1 MKLAFSQATDDV
13 AVLIGQFRQAGY
25 DGLQLKP
32 GQYAPHLDRPEQFL
46 ETHGGSPG
54 APAGLIAYGPLSA
67 EYVAHLRKVMAFGKA
82 VGSELIVFCHGVGRE
97 GLTAEDIRGFA
108 RTLSPLGAEAR
119 DLGIKLSLHNHRGQ
133 PVMHAED
140 FEVFFDAVADGA
152 VGLTL
157 DTAHAALSGIEDIA
171 ELIHRMRG
179 VIDNFHMKDLSGG
192 AFQVLGY
199 GEIDFAPIFAA
210 IREIGYDGWISA
222 DEESGA
228 DPIEAMGQ
236 CYRFMA
242 AGLGARGF
250 EER

>member
-13 AVLIGQFRQAGY
+13 ATLIGGFRQAGY

-32 GQYAPHLDRPEQFL
+32 GQYAPYLDRPEQFL
-46 ETHGGSPG
+46 EAHGAAAG
-54 APAGLIAYGPLSA
+54 AAAGLIAYGPLSD

-82 VGSELIVFCHGVGRE
+82 VGSELVVFCHNARRE
-97 GLTAEDIRGFA
+97 GLTADDIRGFA

-119 DLGIKLSLHNHRGQ
+119 DLGLKLSLHNHRGQ

-140 FEVFFDAVADGA
+140 FEVFFDAVAGGA

-171 ELIHRMRG
+171 ALIRRMRG
-179 VIDNFHMKDLSGG
+179 VIDNFHMKDLSGES
-192 AFQVLGY
+192 FQVLGR
-199 GEIDFAPIFAA
+199 GRIDFAPIFDAV
-210 IREIGYDGWISA
+210 REIGYDGWISA

-228 DPIEAMGQ
+228 DPVEAMRQ
-236 CYRFMA
+236 CHRFLA
-242 AGLGARGF
+242 AGLGTPG
-250 EER
+250 